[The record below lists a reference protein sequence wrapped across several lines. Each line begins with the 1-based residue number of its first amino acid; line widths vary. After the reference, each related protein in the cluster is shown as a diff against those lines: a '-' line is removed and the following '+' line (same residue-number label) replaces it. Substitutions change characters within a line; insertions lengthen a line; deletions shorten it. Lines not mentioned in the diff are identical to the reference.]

1 MGKKVSAF
9 RDPATRID
17 DDDRRSA
24 APVAAWHTE
33 EEEKNSTAAVIYEQR
48 LIIIRVNYAILLPS
62 PSNQDIQT
70 QQLKLSTESM
80 VVPSSV

>member
-24 APVAAWHTE
+24 APAAWHTE
-33 EEEKNSTAAVIYEQR
+33 EDEKNSTAAAGRYEQR
-48 LIIIRVNYAILLPS
+48 LIIIRVDKRCQCSLL
-62 PSNQDIQT
+62 
-70 QQLKLSTESM
+70 QLQGFC
-80 VVPSSV
+80 